1 MNHDHRQP
9 FTITRAFGPVK
20 SITYD
25 YEHQAW
31 IVNNRYARCNHPE
44 SLDCKCYGKLHEG
57 EKP

>member
-1 MNHDHRQP
+1 MKPPHRQP
-9 FTITRAFGPVK
+9 FTITTNQIN
-20 SITYD
+20 SIAYD

-31 IVNNRYARCNHPE
+31 IVNGLFARCNHPE